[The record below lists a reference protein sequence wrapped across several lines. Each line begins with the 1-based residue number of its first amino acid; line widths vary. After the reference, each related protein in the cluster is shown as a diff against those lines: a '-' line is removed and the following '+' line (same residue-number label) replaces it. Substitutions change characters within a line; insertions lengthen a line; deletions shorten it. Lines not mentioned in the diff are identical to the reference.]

1 MSLCIYC
8 AVLCCAVLCCAIM
21 QPGLG
26 NVSVTRMGLEREG
39 LFYVTRIYKKSCDP
53 DTPGNGSICFL
64 IRKKKQYA
72 VKVFNFSKVRSD
84 AMR

>member
-1 MSLCIYC
+1 MCRREGKGLSLSLSI
-8 AVLCCAVLCCAIM
+8 VRVCCAIM

-39 LFYVTRIYKKSCDP
+39 LFYVTRIYKKSCDQ

-64 IRKKKQYA
+64 IRKKKA
-72 VKVFNFSKVRSD
+72 IRGESF
-84 AMR
+84 

>member
-1 MSLCIYC
+1 
-8 AVLCCAVLCCAIM
+8 M

-53 DTPGNGSICFL
+53 DTPGNRNICFL
-64 IRKKKQYA
+64 IRKKKA
-72 VKVFNFSKVRSD
+72 IRGESF
-84 AMR
+84 